1 MPQDIQGQCKVEHMS
16 ENKLAGFT
24 STVYGGGTI
33 GLVGEIAKTLV
44 SINGPQSVHGIIP
57 VALIEYRR
65 DGLDL
70 HGYVPEEATFGRPTV
85 VKDMPASKKL
95 TTAEILAGGPGSGFI
110 GLSGGLGTMKE
121 ILR

>member
-1 MPQDIQGQCKVEHMS
+1 MAANHIS
-16 ENKLAGFT
+16 FSKLCHSHT
-24 STVYGGGTI
+24 Q
-33 GLVGEIAKTLV
+33 V
-44 SINGPQSVHGIIP
+44 SWLHFNS
-57 VALIEYRR
+57 LRR